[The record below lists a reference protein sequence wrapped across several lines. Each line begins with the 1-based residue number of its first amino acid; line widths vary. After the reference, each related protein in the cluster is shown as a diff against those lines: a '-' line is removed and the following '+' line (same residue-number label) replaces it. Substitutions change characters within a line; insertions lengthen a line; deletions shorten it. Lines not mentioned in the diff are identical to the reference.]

1 MRESGDV
8 NGPKM
13 TGEAN
18 EGSNGALKAPA
29 AGKDPSPVAAFLQ
42 RNIRILVALN
52 AVSVAVTILLFVGLF
67 FSWSATAELNQIR
80 RQLDGLQEFEK
91 RISGNVALMNT
102 GVQSRLSK
110 MDQRLSQIQ
119 SGVRLMRIER
129 GDSDIPVD
137 NLKTRVDAD
146 IDFFHSSTATAMFSP
161 ALSAQSVN
169 RFERARGT
177 PRVSFARPP
186 APAQGS
192 AEGSALFRRV
202 VTADGKVRYEK
213 R

>member
-1 MRESGDV
+1 M

-13 TGEAN
+13 TGETGKRSH
-18 EGSNGALKAPA
+18 ETVKTA
-29 AGKDPSPVAAFLQ
+29 ATGKQPSPVAAFLQ

-102 GVQSRLSK
+102 GVQNRLSK

-137 NLKTRVDAD
+137 NLKTRVDED

-161 ALSAQSVN
+161 TLSPQSAN
-169 RFERARGT
+169 RFESARGT
-177 PRVSFARPP
+177 PRVTFARPP
-186 APAQGS
+186 VPEQGPAQ
-192 AEGSALFRRV
+192 GSALFRRV

>member
-1 MRESGDV
+1 M
-8 NGPKM
+8 NGPKI
-13 TGEAN
+13 TGEPGKN
-18 EGSNGALKAPA
+18 SHEPGKAVAP
-29 AGKDPSPVAAFLQ
+29 GRDPSPVAAFLQ

-91 RISGNVALMNT
+91 RISGNVALMNS
-102 GVQSRLSK
+102 GVQNRLSK

-137 NLKTRVDAD
+137 NLKTKIDED

-169 RFERARGT
+169 RFETARGT
-177 PRVSFARPP
+177 PRVTFARPP
-186 APAQGS
+186 SPTQGS
-192 AEGSALFRRV
+192 AQGSALFRRV

>member
-1 MRESGDV
+1 M
-8 NGPKM
+8 NGPNM
-13 TGEAN
+13 IGEAN
-18 EGSNGALKAPA
+18 KGSKETVKART

-52 AVSVAVTILLFVGLF
+52 ALSVAVTILLFVGLF

-80 RQLDGLQEFEK
+80 SQLDGLQEFEK
-91 RISGNVALMNT
+91 RISSNVALMNT

-137 NLKTRVDAD
+137 NLKTKVDED

-161 ALSAQSVN
+161 TLSAQSAN
-169 RFERARGT
+169 RFESARGT
-177 PRVSFARPP
+177 PRVTFARPP
-186 APAQGS
+186 VASQAAQ
-192 AEGSALFRRV
+192 GSALFRRV

>member
-1 MRESGDV
+1 M
-8 NGPKM
+8 NGPNM

-18 EGSNGALKAPA
+18 KGSKETVKARA

-52 AVSVAVTILLFVGLF
+52 ALSVAVTILLFVGLF

-80 RQLDGLQEFEK
+80 SQLDGLQEFEK
-91 RISGNVALMNT
+91 RISSNVALMNT

-137 NLKTRVDAD
+137 NLKTKVDED

-161 ALSAQSVN
+161 TLSAQSAN
-169 RFERARGT
+169 RFESARGT
-177 PRVSFARPP
+177 PRVTFARPP
-186 APAQGS
+186 AASQAAQ
-192 AEGSALFRRV
+192 GSALFRRV

>member
-1 MRESGDV
+1 M
-8 NGPKM
+8 NGPNM
-13 TGEAN
+13 TG
-18 EGSNGALKAPA
+18 APGNRTDDKLNSA
-29 AGKDPSPVAAFLQ
+29 ATGKDRSPVAAFLQ

-52 AVSVAVTILLFVGLF
+52 AVSVAVTVLLFVGLF

-80 RQLDGLQEFEK
+80 RQLDGLQDFEK

-137 NLKTRVDAD
+137 NLKTKVDED

-161 ALSAQSVN
+161 TLSAQSAN
-169 RFERARGT
+169 RFQSARGT

-186 APAQGS
+186 APTES
-192 AEGSALFRRV
+192 AGQGSALFRRV

>member
-1 MRESGDV
+1 MNS
-8 NGPKM
+8 PKM
-13 TGEAN
+13 TGAPDTP
-18 EGSNGALKAPA
+18 SHDTVKAA
-29 AGKDPSPVAAFLQ
+29 TAGKDPSPVAAFLQ

-52 AVSVAVTILLFVGLF
+52 AVSVAVTVLLFVGLF

-80 RQLDGLQEFEK
+80 RQLDGLQQFEK

-102 GVQSRLSK
+102 GVQNRLSK

-137 NLKTRVDAD
+137 NLKTRVDED

-169 RFERARGT
+169 RFESARGT

-186 APAQGS
+186 AQTQGPAQ
-192 AEGSALFRRV
+192 GSALFRRV

>member
-1 MRESGDV
+1 MNS
-8 NGPKM
+8 PKM
-13 TGEAN
+13 TGAP
-18 EGSNGALKAPA
+18 GKSSLDTVKAA
-29 AGKDPSPVAAFLQ
+29 ATGRDPSPVAAFLQ

-80 RQLDGLQEFEK
+80 RQLDGLQQFEK

-102 GVQSRLSK
+102 GVQNRLSK

-137 NLKTRVDAD
+137 NLKTRVDKD

-186 APAQGS
+186 AQAQGLVQSS
-192 AEGSALFRRV
+192 AQGSALFRRV

>member
-1 MRESGDV
+1 M

-13 TGEAN
+13 TGAP
-18 EGSNGALKAPA
+18 GTRADDKLKAA
-29 AGKDPSPVAAFLQ
+29 VTGKDPSPVAAFLQ

-80 RQLDGLQEFEK
+80 RQLDGLQEFEE

-137 NLKTRVDAD
+137 NLKTRVDED
-146 IDFFHSSTATAMFSP
+146 INFFHSSTATAMFSP
-161 ALSAQSVN
+161 NLSAQSVN
-169 RFERARGT
+169 RFQSARGT
-177 PRVSFARPP
+177 PRVTFARPP
-186 APAQGS
+186 ASTEGAGQ
-192 AEGSALFRRV
+192 GSALFRRV